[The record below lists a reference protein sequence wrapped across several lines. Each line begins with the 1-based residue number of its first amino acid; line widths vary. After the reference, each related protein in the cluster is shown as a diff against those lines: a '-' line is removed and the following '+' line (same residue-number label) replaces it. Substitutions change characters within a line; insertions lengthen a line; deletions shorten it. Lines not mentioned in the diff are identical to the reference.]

1 MEQKLRAATLIG
13 LVLFILF
20 GLVSYIRRDRKWKR
34 YVVADF
40 KAALESM
47 QISTYELLAER
58 TTAPSTR
65 RPPEVYRI
73 LRDQEGR
80 YFLYLHSGANP
91 GIFHPLTEERALLA
105 AKLNR

>member
-1 MEQKLRAATLIG
+1 MEQELRAVVLIG
-13 LVLFILF
+13 MVLFISF
-20 GLVSYIRRDRKWKR
+20 GLVSYMRRVRKWRRD
-34 YVVADF
+34 VVADF
-40 KAALESM
+40 KAALKSM

-58 TTAPSTR
+58 TTAPSTH

-73 LRDQEGR
+73 LRDQQGR